1 MHILYIHQYFATP
14 HGNTGTRS
22 FEFAKRWVSAGHRV
36 TMLTSTAQL
45 TTNDLESAEGQR
57 VAKFTISGIDVVALN
72 VPYDQRM
79 GFVRR
84 TWAFSVFMFLACWN
98 VLRIPKVDVIF
109 ATSTPLTIA
118 VPAVVGHLLRRIPY
132 VFEVRDLWPDVPV
145 ALGYVRNRVIIWM
158 IKRLEL
164 MAYRFADAIVALS
177 PGVAQLIE
185 KRLRH
190 KIKIDIIPNC
200 CDTELFSPDVD
211 GTSIREAKGWSDSFV
226 CMHTGA
232 MGVVNGLDSILNAA
246 VHFRNEPAIRF
257 VLIGGGKEKQRLREE
272 VDRRGLKN
280 LDILDSVPKRTLV
293 SYMAACDLALMTV
306 TSVPVLEHNSA
317 NKFFDYLSMG
327 KPVVLNY
334 SGWQRELLE
343 RIDAGCGCPMGDDDA
358 FFSAIEALWN
368 EPETRARMS
377 TNARA
382 AAENEFSRDRMA
394 QRALESLMRVKKL

>member
-22 FEFAKRWVSAGHRV
+22 FEFAKPLVSAGHRV

-57 VAKFTISGIDVVALN
+57 VAKFVSGIDVVALN

-79 GFVRR
+79 DSYG

-164 MAYRFADAIVALS
+164 MAYRFADAIVLS

-232 MGVVNGLDSILNAA
+232 MGVVNGLI
-246 VHFRNEPAIRF
+246 
-257 VLIGGGKEKQRLREE
+257 
-272 VDRRGLKN
+272 
-280 LDILDSVPKRTLV
+280 
-293 SYMAACDLALMTV
+293 
-306 TSVPVLEHNSA
+306 
-317 NKFFDYLSMG
+317 
-327 KPVVLNY
+327 
-334 SGWQRELLE
+334 
-343 RIDAGCGCPMGDDDA
+343 
-358 FFSAIEALWN
+358 
-368 EPETRARMS
+368 
-377 TNARA
+377 
-382 AAENEFSRDRMA
+382 
-394 QRALESLMRVKKL
+394 